1 VREVLS
7 GSVLDRVSYS
17 RNIMPKDNKIVSNTY
32 SVGGKNRDLFK
43 GSEIREFDFD
53 ISIDIGAG
61 TQYSELVTVEI
72 LDNLLNT
79 NKIDLKTYYKVY
91 PETLLPNKQEL
102 LKSLEMQEES
112 KVVNLERLLDS
123 QNERLKEYEERTKYL
138 NGIVDNIM
146 NTINENKRL
155 KEVLASYQK
164 SDI

>member
-1 VREVLS
+1 MAK
-7 GSVLDRVSYS
+7 DN
-17 RNIMPKDNKIVSNTY
+17 NIMSNTY